1 MTPAGTFRPGTS
13 VLHRAGAGP
22 KLAGLT
28 AFTTALVVVRSPAAV
43 LVGAAVVVALYGLAR
58 WSPAVALAQV
68 RPLWWLVLLLVP
80 FQLLTAGWRT
90 AVVVVGTLVV
100 AVAAACLVTLTTR
113 VSDLLDSLVALLRPL
128 RVVGVDPDRAGLA
141 LALALRA
148 VPVVGALAHDVR
160 DARRAR
166 GLERSVRALAVPL
179 VVRSVRHAQRTGEA
193 LVARGLDD

>member
-1 MTPAGTFRPGTS
+1 MRPAGAFRPGAS
-13 VLHRAGAGP
+13 LLHRARPGA

-28 AFTTALVVVRSPAAV
+28 VLTTVVVVLRSPQAVAVAAV
-43 LVGAAVVVALYGLAR
+43 VVVALYGLAR
-58 WSPAVALAQV
+58 WSPLVVLEQV

-80 FQLLTAGWRT
+80 FQLLTAGWRA

-113 VSDLLDSLVALLRPL
+113 VSDLLDTLVTLLRPL
-128 RVVGVDPDRAGLA
+128 RLVGVDPERAGLA
-141 LALALRA
+141 LALAVRA
-148 VPVVGALAHDVR
+148 VPVVGALAHEVR

-193 LVARGLDD
+193 LVARGVDD